1 MNLYCIYIIICMPL
15 LITILYSQCKIVSE
29 FVLVFTPSATL
40 VYRVRVTFFARIV
53 FVSFSGRV
61 PLFSCA
67 SRRPHR
73 GTHASFVF
81 VYILHNTLV
90 EISRLFE
97 VVFLTISRVCVG
109 R

>member
-53 FVSFSGRV
+53 LCRFRAACHCFLVPFVVLTVAPTHR
-61 PLFSCA
+61 LFSFI
-67 SRRPHR
+67 SYITLLLKFR
-73 GTHASFVF
+73 
-81 VYILHNTLV
+81 VY
-90 EISRLFE
+90 SRLC
-97 VVFLTISRVCVG
+97 S
-109 R
+109 